1 MTRRHRRALAGL
13 AFAGILALAGGWYL
27 YQHPAKGPLVDSEV
41 AAPIPGEGTPDAG
54 PAASGEAAVRKPEPA
69 AATPDAPTPSPVP
82 TLLVELPELERRL
95 ASGDFAAGWLAHR
108 QLRACHFRSTAA
120 ASAAA
125 RAAEANQP
133 WQVKEVE
140 QLQSWQ
146 DGQSRRYC
154 AGSETT
160 AARKAFD
167 LLLRMA
173 EMGDLR
179 AQVQFTLDPP
189 IFRRQALAEL
199 DLILIYR
206 ERAPALLERALRAG
220 SRHALTALLDAHTP
234 ALQRIEQDIS
244 TMYYSPSA
252 RVSPAAGAP
261 GYRARFSATI
271 TYRELPHRQILEP
284 DPATAYRLALICQR
298 ACVHSNH
305 LDRANRTIAAVEG
318 GLDAATR
325 LRLSSEANAL
335 LLDAFARPVEEAPVT
350 EGYWWNAQ

>member
-1 MTRRHRRALAGL
+1 MQRRALAGL
-13 AFAGILALAGGWYL
+13 VLAGILVAGAWWVSRPREEPTATGDAATASLA
-27 YQHPAKGPLVDSEV
+27 V
-41 AAPIPGEGTPDAG
+41 AVTEPDAS
-54 PAASGEAAVRKPEPA
+54 PAATPEPA
-69 AATPDAPTPSPVP
+69 TPAPTANPGAAATAASPSPTVP
-82 TLLVELPELERRL
+82 TLLFELPELEGRL
-95 ASGDFAAGWLAHR
+95 ASGDSAAGWLALD

-125 RAAEANQP
+125 RSLEANQS
-133 WQVKEVE
+133 WQRKERE
-140 QLQSWQ
+140 QLESWR
-146 DGQSRRYC
+146 DDHSRRYC

-234 ALQRIEQDIS
+234 ALQQIEQDVS

-261 GYRARFSATI
+261 GYRARFGATI

-284 DPATAYRLALICQR
+284 DPATAYRLALLCQR

-318 GLDAATR
+318 SLDAATR
-325 LRLSSEANAL
+325 LRLSGEANTV
-335 LLDAFARPVEEAPVT
+335 LLDAFARPVDEAPVT
-350 EGYWWNAQ
+350 AGYWWNAQ